1 MKKLSCIIAL
11 LCISVSAFSQ
21 ENGLTYR
28 TTPVS
33 KLKSGYININ
43 ELTYAHGL
51 GITSVP
57 FSKHY
62 YGLVTLHGYK
72 YAVPGIN
79 WKPAFIGGMAVGILF
94 YDEGPLFP
102 VQLEM
107 RFMVNQKKV
116 APWFN
121 GSGGFLL
128 NISDISG
135 NSRYFLNAGGGLQF
149 KLHNSLSLT
158 AGTGLLVQWYRN
170 IPKDSF
176 VNVRAGVAF

>member
-1 MKKLSCIIAL
+1 MKKLSHIIAL
-11 LCISVSAFSQ
+11 LSIYVSALSQ

-28 TTPVS
+28 TTTLS
-33 KLKSGYININ
+33 KIKSGYININ

-57 FSKHY
+57 YSKHY

-72 YAVPGIN
+72 YAVPGIY
-79 WKPAFIGGMAVGILF
+79 WKPAFIGGMAAGILF

-107 RFMVNQKKV
+107 RFLASQKKV
-116 APWFN
+116 APWLN
-121 GSGGFLL
+121 GSCGFLL

-149 KLHNSLSLT
+149 KLHNSLALT
-158 AGTGLLVQWYRN
+158 TGTGLLVQWYRD
-170 IPKDSF
+170 IPRDSF
-176 VNVRAGVAF
+176 VNVRVGVAF